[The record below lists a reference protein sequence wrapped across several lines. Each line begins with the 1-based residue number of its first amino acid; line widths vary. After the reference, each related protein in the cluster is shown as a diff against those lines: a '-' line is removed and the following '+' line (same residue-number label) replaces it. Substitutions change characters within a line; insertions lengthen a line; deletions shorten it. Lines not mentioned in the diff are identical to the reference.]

1 MDMIQTAPQNE
12 TLIQLTSNIVTSYV
26 SNHNVPAADIPGLIQ
41 STYKALL
48 TPVAQ
53 AEAPV
58 RQEPAVPVNKSIDKK
73 GEFIV
78 CLEDG
83 KQFKS
88 MKRHLANVYN
98 LTPEQYRE
106 KWNLP
111 SDYPMV
117 APEYA
122 QRRSNL
128 AKEMGLGKGNG
139 TQAA

>member
-1 MDMIQTAPQNE
+1 MDMIQTAPKND
-12 TLIQLTSNIVTSYV
+12 TLIQLTSNIVSSYL
-26 SNHNVPAADIPGLIQ
+26 SNHNVPVENIPSLIQ
-41 STYKALL
+41 STYKALQS
-48 TPVAQ
+48 PVAEVE
-53 AEAPV
+53 EAL

-73 GEFIV
+73 GEFII

-88 MKRHLANVYN
+88 MKRHLWQQYGM
-98 LTPEQYRE
+98 TPEQYRE
-106 KWNLP
+106 KWKLP

-128 AKEMGLGKGNG
+128 AKEMGLGRGNG
-139 TQAA
+139 SQAA

>member
-1 MDMIQTAPQNE
+1 MIQTAPRND
-12 TLIQLTSNIVTSYV
+12 TLIQLTSNIVSSYL
-26 SNHNVPAADIPGLIQ
+26 SNHNVPVENIPGLIQ
-41 STYKALL
+41 STYQALQS
-48 TPVAQ
+48 PVA
-53 AEAPV
+53 EAIEPA
-58 RQEPAVPVNKSIDKK
+58 RKEPAVPVKQSIDKK

-83 KQFKS
+83 KHFKS
-88 MKRHLANVYN
+88 MKRHLWNVYQM
-98 LTPEQYRE
+98 TPGQYRE

-128 AKEMGLGKGNG
+128 AKEMGLGRGNG

>member
-1 MDMIQTAPQNE
+1 MDMIQTAPQND
-12 TLIQLTSNIVTSYV
+12 TLIQLTSNIVSSYL
-26 SNHNVPAADIPGLIQ
+26 SNHNVPAGDIPSLIQ
-41 STYKALL
+41 TTYEALQR
-48 TPVAQ
+48 PVAQ
-53 AEAPV
+53 TETPA
-58 RQEPAVPVNKSIDKK
+58 RREPAVPVNKSIDKK
-73 GEFIV
+73 GEFII

-83 KQFKS
+83 KPFKS

-128 AKEMGLGKGNG
+128 AKEMGLGRGNG
-139 TQAA
+139 SQAA